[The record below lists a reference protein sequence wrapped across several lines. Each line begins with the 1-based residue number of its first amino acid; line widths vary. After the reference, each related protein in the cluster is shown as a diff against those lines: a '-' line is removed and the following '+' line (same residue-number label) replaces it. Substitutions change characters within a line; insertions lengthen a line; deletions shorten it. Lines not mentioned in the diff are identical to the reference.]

1 MISKTQTKETPF
13 QVQHG
18 YVSRRVD
25 EPNDDVELSDVI
37 ESPEEWYVDGYAST
51 LEEAKRFASLCHL
64 KENKKDRYNLWF
76 EISESKDWDE
86 ESGEYWQSESMEI
99 HDYWMEGLKM
109 SQKENCEAIVDI
121 MMRIIDM
128 NASDYKSMVLLRA
141 LRECMTNSVIGMM
154 TNRDEIVSYVY
165 DKGNWND
172 EEAYE
177 PELAMR
183 LLDVARKKAMG
194 ALSVDYF
201 EEGK

>member
-1 MISKTQTKETPF
+1 MISKAQTKETPF

-18 YVSRRVD
+18 YASRRSST
-25 EPNDDVELSDVI
+25 PNDDVELSDII

-64 KENKKDRYNLWF
+64 KESKKDRYNLWF
-76 EISESKDWDE
+76 EISKSKDWDE

-109 SQKENCEAIVDI
+109 VQKERREAIVDI
-121 MMRIIDM
+121 MMRVIDLE
-128 NASDYKSMVLLRA
+128 NPGRVSIVLLRA
-141 LRECMTNSVIGMM
+141 LRERMEDTNVKKMAS
-154 TNRDEIVSYVY
+154 RDEVEGYVQ
-165 DKGNWND
+165 DKRNWD
-172 EEAYE
+172 GEVYE
-177 PELAMR
+177 PELAMM

>member
-18 YVSRRVD
+18 YVSRRSD
-25 EPNDDVELSDVI
+25 IANDDVELSDVI

-51 LEEAKRFASLCHL
+51 LEEARRFASLCHL
-64 KENKKDRYNLWF
+64 KESKKDRYSLWF

-109 SQKENCEAIVDI
+109 SQKENREAIVDI
-121 MMRIIDM
+121 MMKVIDLE
-128 NASDYKSMVLLRA
+128 NPARTSIVLLKA
-141 LRECMTNSVIGMM
+141 LRECMTNSVVGMM
-154 TNRDEIVSYVY
+154 TNRDEVVSYVY
-165 DKGNWND
+165 DEDNWED
-172 EEAYE
+172 DTYE